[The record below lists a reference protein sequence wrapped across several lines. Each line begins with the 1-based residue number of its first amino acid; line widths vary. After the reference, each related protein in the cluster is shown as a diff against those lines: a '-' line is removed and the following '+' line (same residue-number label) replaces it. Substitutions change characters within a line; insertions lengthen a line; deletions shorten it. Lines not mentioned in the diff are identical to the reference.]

1 MTTQIPAATTEISGP
16 RRGVFL
22 PQTVA
27 ERVLGF
33 WWAVVRGLL
42 FRWSPPPL
50 NRWRIALLRL
60 FGAKVHSSAFISP
73 SVHIDYPWNLIVDRD
88 VIMAHCIIL
97 NCMGTIEIGA
107 GTIISQYAHLC
118 AGTHAYQRR
127 DMQIVRRSIKIGKGV
142 WIAADSFVGPG
153 VTIGDDSLLAAR
165 SSAFSDLPAGQVC
178 MGEPARPYRPW
189 SGLGG

>member
-1 MTTQIPAATTEISGP
+1 MTTQTSAATTEISG

-33 WWAVVRGLL
+33 WWGVVRALL

-60 FGAKVHSSAFISP
+60 FGATVHSSAIISP
-73 SVHIDYPWNLIVDRD
+73 SVRIDHPWNLVVDRD
-88 VIMAHCIIL
+88 VNMAHCIIL

-118 AGTHAYQRR
+118 AGTHDYQRR
-127 DMQIVRRSIKIGKGV
+127 DMKIVRRSIKIGTGV
-142 WIAADSFVGPG
+142 WIATDSFVGPG
-153 VTIGDDSLLAAR
+153 VTIGDNSLLAAR

-178 MGEPARPYRPW
+178 IGEPARPRRPW
-189 SGLGG
+189 SGLAS